1 MSNLCNITKRVVHLN
16 VDDKKVSVGSEA
28 TEDEDA
34 LRESDWK
41 NVLEEEPKRKAKSP
55 SPIMSQLGNLKKKN
69 IMNLESNHSKI
80 PSVQLLCTTAPLN
93 LCLIYLKLFEQMQ

>member
-1 MSNLCNITKRVVHLN
+1 MSEADSVDGNSAGGNLDLSNLRNITKRVVHLN

-55 SPIMSQLGNLKKKN
+55 SPIMSQLGNLKKN
-69 IMNLESNHSKI
+69 I
-80 PSVQLLCTTAPLN
+80 
-93 LCLIYLKLFEQMQ
+93 

>member
-1 MSNLCNITKRVVHLN
+1 MDLSNLRITKRVVHLN

-28 TEDEDA
+28 TEDEDV

-55 SPIMSQLGNLKKKN
+55 SPIMSQLGNLKKESTYLFIFYKTFGL
-69 IMNLESNHSKI
+69 LESGL
-80 PSVQLLCTTAPLN
+80 P
-93 LCLIYLKLFEQMQ
+93 